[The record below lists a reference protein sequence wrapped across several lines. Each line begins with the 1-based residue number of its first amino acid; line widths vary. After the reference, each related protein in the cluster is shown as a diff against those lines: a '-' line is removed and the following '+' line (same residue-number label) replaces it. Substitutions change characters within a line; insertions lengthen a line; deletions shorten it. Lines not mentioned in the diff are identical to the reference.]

1 MTSSA
6 GSSPAPEP
14 EPTYWG
20 PIFTIPNIIS
30 FVRLACI
37 PLFVWLLFGREHRAA
52 AAWLLAALGATDWVD
67 GWIARRFDQV
77 SELGKVLD
85 PTADRMMFVVAIPA
99 IAIDGGAP
107 GWFATLTVAREVVV
121 GVAAIA
127 LAGLGVRRID
137 VTWWG
142 KTGTFLLMFAFPM
155 FLGSVSTLSYA
166 PALRWGAWLFGLP
179 GLAISWYAAGGY
191 VPIALQAMRE
201 RNLGTS
207 TST

>member
-20 PIFTIPNIIS
+20 PILTIPNIIT
-30 FVRLACI
+30 FARLACI

-67 GWIARRFDQV
+67 GWIARRFNQV

-85 PTADRMMFVVAIPA
+85 PTADRILFVVAIPA

-107 GWFATLTVAREVVV
+107 GWFATLTVGREVVV
-121 GVAAIA
+121 GVTAIA